1 MSVISTIEYSHRS
14 PQGNTGPWLIMG
26 QKIMFL
32 VPSHVHCKLL
42 SLCFADGCSDGR
54 PFCWYTGFLGIL
66 LVCVMKLL
74 STWKLV
80 QNKMIWNVDDFIVL
94 QYSYPSQEEAFIR
107 ILSEEICFV
116 FYNYSVLLF
125 FHINRISLFEI
136 YHFFCKQHL
145 HGI

>member
-1 MSVISTIEYSHRS
+1 MAYHGPKNNVLSTQSCTL
-14 PQGNTGPWLIMG
+14 QTVKLVFCWWL
-26 QKIMFL
+26 QWWSTFL
-32 VPSHVHCKLL
+32 LIYRIFRDII
-42 SLCFADGCSDGR
+42 SLCNEAVVD
-54 PFCWYTGFLGIL
+54 
-66 LVCVMKLL
+66 MK
-74 STWKLV
+74 TLV